1 MKHFG
6 ILATLSLI
14 LLGVASAF
22 FRPAAPY
29 QVPSSP
35 SLVTDSFNH
44 DVLDNPSIEEDSN
57 IKPAGK
63 CGFCIG

>member
-29 QVPSSP
+29 QVPTTP
-35 SLVTDSFNH
+35 SLETNSFNN
-44 DVLDNPSIEEDSN
+44 DALDNPFIEEDSN
-57 IKPAGK
+57 IHPARK